1 MKKYSAVDKQTM
13 ATNSMQQRLGWV
25 ELNLAALEAIKDHD
39 KLRILPNS
47 PDGEATPDHS
57 IASHHIAIDE
67 RMFMPVRR
75 HFTGDGHAIS
85 IAFIRQ
91 IIGEVRTIANAALQR
106 DTVLLEPAA
115 MQEQTIFDDCP
126 RKVLH
131 RLSCLCTS
139 AKSGIGRLRNSTY
152 ADSQQIGVELADIGR
167 EMDKIIVSIA
177 NYLADVK
184 AR

>member
-1 MKKYSAVDKQTM
+1 MED
-13 ATNSMQQRLGWV
+13 MQQRLRRV

-39 KLRILPNS
+39 KLRILPNG
-47 PDGEATPDHS
+47 PDTDLARGAT

-75 HFTGDGHAIS
+75 HFTGDGHAVT
-85 IAFIRQ
+85 IAFIRH
-91 IIGEVRTIANAALQR
+91 IIDEVRTIANAALQR
-106 DTVLLEPAA
+106 DTALLVEADAP
-115 MQEQTIFDDCP
+115 EDSIFSDCP

-139 AKSGIGRLRNSTY
+139 AKSGIERLRTSTY
-152 ADSQQIGVELADIGR
+152 ADSQQIGVELADIIR
-167 EMDKIIVSIA
+167 EMDRIISSIA
-177 NYLADVK
+177 DYLADLK